1 MADKFILASV
11 GNVTL
16 FDPSTGDIIVTS
28 KTLTESGINFSVTA
42 EDIRGGMAN
51 KLLGQYFH
59 DSAMG
64 LNLTDALFSLEYLA
78 LNVGGNITVGG
89 DAMTSEQ
96 VTVSTAGQI
105 TVSSTPKKFGNIGV
119 IGWVSPVGVDNW
131 TKVTFDAATKTA
143 EVTGAAVNDIYCV
156 KYIKEEG
163 SAKQFIVSSAFIPSQ
178 CRALLTLPLF
188 KAGTENVTSYTSSS
202 KVGEVQVEIPNFILA
217 GAQDLSLTAAGASTT
232 ALSGSAL
239 ATFDGSEG
247 CDGDGYYARLLEIV
261 YNKDEFADVKTI
273 VIADSDID
281 LEIGDKQVLE
291 VLAIYNGMTAP
302 KKIDNSKITFTSGT
316 TDVATVDNETNKGE
330 VTAVAAGSSII
341 EAVVNVTGYS
351 NLVAKAVVTVE
362 AGE

>member
-78 LNVGGNITVGG
+78 LNVGGNITIGG

-96 VTVSTAGQI
+96 VTISTANKI
-105 TVSSTPKKFGNIGV
+105 TVSSTPKKFGNIGI
-119 IGWVSPVGVDNW
+119 IGWATKQGEDNW
-131 TKVTFDAATKTA
+131 TKITFDAATKTA
-143 EVTGAAVNDIYCV
+143 ELTGAAINDIYCV

-217 GAQDLSLTAAGASTT
+217 GAQDLSLTASGASTT
-232 ALSGSAL
+232 ALSGNAL
-239 ATFDGSEG
+239 TTFDGTEG
-247 CDGDGYYARLLEIV
+247 CNGDGYYARLLQIT

-273 VIADSDID
+273 VISDSDID
-281 LEIGDKQVLE
+281 LEVDEKQVLE
-291 VLAIYNGMTAP
+291 VLAIYNGITAP
-302 KKIDNSKITFTSGT
+302 KKIDNSKITFTSSETG
-316 TDVATVDNETNKGE
+316 VATVDNDTVNGE
-330 VTAVAAGSSII
+330 VTAVSAGTSVI
-341 EAVVNVTGYS
+341 EAVVNVDGYS
-351 NLVAKAVVTVE
+351 NLVAKAVVTVTNE
-362 AGE
+362 